1 MEQMI
6 CVKCNRE
13 ISKDDD
19 YGGAYVWDPFGFYH
33 LICFKEME
41 RETEKAGLAIRP
53 EDGYPE

>member
-1 MEQMI
+1 MI

-13 ISKDDD
+13 ISKEDD